1 MHHAVTSGQPF
12 VDGADSIGQG
22 IGGTVAGPD
31 YVAVRCDDGT
41 GIGLAEFDDR
51 DLTAVFDQHG
61 LDPFEHKS
69 HRLADIGDVAGF
81 GILQWLTLVGPG
93 LFQEI
98 DLQSG
103 DAVILGHP
111 SANAADVV
119 ADRLASW
126 VEDVELPS
134 QPVVMDGR
142 VSFQRL
148 EHVRLLA
155 QQQGCDPQDDA
166 DPRVLEPPDS
176 GTHVGE
182 FNGIGNPVAATGIS
196 APAAILLPAV
206 VDEYGSTSQS
216 AHAVE
221 LTSQGLGVDVLQVR
235 IPGGKNRFQRLVRHG

>member
-51 DLTAVFDQHG
+51 DLTAVFEHG

-81 GILQWLTLVGPG
+81 GILQWLALVGPG

-155 QQQGCDPQDDA
+155 QQQGCDP
-166 DPRVLEPPDS
+166 
-176 GTHVGE
+176 
-182 FNGIGNPVAATGIS
+182 
-196 APAAILLPAV
+196 
-206 VDEYGSTSQS
+206 
-216 AHAVE
+216 
-221 LTSQGLGVDVLQVR
+221 
-235 IPGGKNRFQRLVRHG
+235 